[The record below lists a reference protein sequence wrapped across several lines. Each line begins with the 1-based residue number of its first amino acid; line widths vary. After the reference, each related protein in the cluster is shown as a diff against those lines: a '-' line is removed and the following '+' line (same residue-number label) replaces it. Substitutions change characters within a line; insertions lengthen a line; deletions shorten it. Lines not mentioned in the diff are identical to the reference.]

1 MRTLE
6 HVVLSSRHPPNPTQ
20 RDPLN
25 FIAPS
30 PLPPYTLL
38 LSAAEICIYP
48 TIHGGVATPPLPRPK
63 SGNGRS
69 ATNCPTIG
77 APSPPPPSR
86 RFERAEGFERDKL
99 SSFRSCLDS
108 LISAAGIT
116 LPLLSK
122 AKENTWRCE
131 KGEGGKGR
139 RRGEGR
145 REESS
150 PLGKRREHE

>member
-30 PLPPYTLL
+30 PLPPLHAPSLRSRDMYISDHTRR
-38 LSAAEICIYP
+38 
-48 TIHGGVATPPLPRPK
+48 GG
-63 SGNGRS
+63 N
-69 ATNCPTIG
+69 
-77 APSPPPPSR
+77 PSPPPSEKRKWPQ
-86 RFERAEGFERDKL
+86 RDKL
-99 SSFRSCLDS
+99 PDDWRPFPPPLPPVRTSRGFRAGQAFELPFVPR
-108 LISAAGIT
+108 LINFRGRHN
-116 LPLLSK
+116 PPPPF
-122 AKENTWRCE
+122 E
-131 KGEGGKGR
+131 GERKYVAMRKRGR
-139 RRGEGR
+139 RRRKEEGR

>member
-30 PLPPYTLL
+30 PPYTLL
-38 LSAAEICIYP
+38 LSEAEICISDH
-48 TIHGGVATPPLPRPK
+48 TRRGG
-63 SGNGRS
+63 N
-69 ATNCPTIG
+69 
-77 APSPPPPSR
+77 PSPPPSEKRKWPQ
-86 RFERAEGFERDKL
+86 RDKL
-99 SSFRSCLDS
+99 PDDWRPSPLAPVRTSRGFRAGQAFELPFVPR
-108 LISAAGIT
+108 LINFRGRHN
-116 LPLLSK
+116 PPPPF
-122 AKENTWRCE
+122 E
-131 KGEGGKGR
+131 GERKYVAMRKRGR
-139 RRGEGR
+139 RRRRKGEGR